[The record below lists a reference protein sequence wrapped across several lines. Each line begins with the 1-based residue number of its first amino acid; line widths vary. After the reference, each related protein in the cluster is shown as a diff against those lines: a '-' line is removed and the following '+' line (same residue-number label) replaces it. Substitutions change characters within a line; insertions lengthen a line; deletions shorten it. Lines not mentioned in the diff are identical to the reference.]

1 MNKVIILSNINK
13 FSYHEQIIKALKNT
27 ASPVLSGALITD
39 ISDKSNF
46 SSVSDKLSSECPD
59 IIITLDLA
67 GFELRTLTGE
77 CLLNMLPCKVCNI
90 IWGNKPEY
98 NAFLNG
104 KISLSMIFY
113 DATGQD
119 NHLLSA
125 YPNMH
130 YYYSTDKP
138 VSTIP
143 SGILDDVTVNVLQ
156 EILTHF
162 KNEVLL

>member
-13 FSYHEQIIKALKNT
+13 FPYHEQIIKALNNT
-27 ASPVLSGALITD
+27 ASPVLSGALIID
-39 ISDKSNF
+39 ISNKSNF

-59 IIITLDLA
+59 TIITLDLA

-90 IWGNKPEY
+90 IWGNKTEY
-98 NAFLNG
+98 NAYLNG

-119 NHLLSA
+119 NHLSSA
-125 YPNMH
+125 YPNIH
-130 YYYSTDKP
+130 YYYPTDKP
-138 VSTIP
+138 VSTI
-143 SGILDDVTVNVLQ
+143 STGILDGATVNVLQ
-156 EILTHF
+156 EILIHF